1 MVSPPLI
8 LQQGSAGRITSG
20 DQGWTRKS
28 YVEGG
33 QPLTARDAVGQG
45 SEDREPPCT
54 PLPSPA
60 LPPQAPV
67 CSPAI
72 TPAPPPLPSTISLFS
87 LHGFLEPVPS
97 ANSFKLFFLNHE
109 ILPSTCIF
117 QDKGR
122 LTVRTK
128 PCDLGEKKGS

>member
-28 YVEGG
+28 YVEGE
-33 QPLTARDAVGQG
+33 QPLTARDAGGQG
-45 SEDREPPCT
+45 SEGREPLST
-54 PLPSPA
+54 PLPSRPPA
-60 LPPQAPV
+60 SGPSLFSRHHPRP
-67 CSPAI
+67 SR
-72 TPAPPPLPSTISLFS
+72 LPSTVSLFS

-97 ANSFKLFFLNHE
+97 ANNFKLLFLNHE

-122 LTVRTK
+122 LTVRRK
-128 PCDLGEKKGS
+128 P